1 MAANRPFANLDR
13 LSKLATPQP
22 MPFDFK
28 PTQGGENI
36 RIGFADNISLD
47 KRTSQPGLGTT
58 TALAQYYLSDQNTG
72 IIKIKK
78 QLPVEHKSDILI
90 NKSVETVNQGSIV
103 LPLLEF
109 VPNQGTAEVKSFTI
123 DSLLRQGTTISNGV
137 YSSFTSNQDTK
148 STAAISIIQ
157 GTYTSNQITYSVI
170 QTKDA
175 IATEALNQG
184 SVVINKVLPNV
195 NQGSVSITQ
204 AVDTPFIEIKQGIK
218 KFNQKVTSEV
228 EPTTPKQIETRVPY
242 ATLFRPKT
250 ETPLLVPASITVVN
264 SKPANAFIDGRN
276 PEIQTL
282 GYLAD
287 RFASQLLPS
296 LRHGSED
303 PQNRGYITKNG
314 NTPHSIVDARSALY
328 NDVLLQEDGFF
339 LDILNPGG
347 ISKVPQETSGQ
358 KSGFV
363 PGGAASNNS
372 ETKESTK
379 TAIRVLSGAL
389 NDNQLAAAIRAI
401 GKEDS
406 ATLEYGELQN
416 SRDAQLEDAHYFT
429 VQTIQGVD
437 GFSAN
442 PNIIYGRGLAT
453 TDADETAG
461 FVNAYVNIDK
471 QKGSVYNKEKTGW
484 SSQRKYTEINKY
496 QDIQSVVKEKE
507 INPTTLD
514 IKEHVIKIKSLAG
527 GGTVTF
533 TAFLTSFSDS
543 HTANWTDINHVGQ
556 MDTFKVYKGATRQIS
571 VAFKVVAGYTGTFT
585 NTPTTAKDAIA
596 KLNSLINASIVGAV
610 DGSYVKGPVVELT
623 IVGLVNSIACA
634 VGSVKIDTDVAETG
648 WDGSDGTPHVFSVSL
663 DATALATKGGAL
675 LSNTA
680 TYLG

>member
-22 MPFDFK
+22 KPFDFK
-28 PTQGGENI
+28 PTQGGERI
-36 RIGFADNISLD
+36 RIDFADSISLSN
-47 KRTSQPGLGTT
+47 RTSQPGLGTT

-78 QLPVEHKSDILI
+78 QLPVEHKSDVVI
-90 NKSVETVNQGSIV
+90 NKSVEIVNQGSIV

-109 VPNQGTAEVKSFTI
+109 VPNQGATEVRSFTI
-123 DSLLRQGTTISNGV
+123 DSLLRQGTSISNGT
-137 YSSFTSNQDTK
+137 YSSFTNNQNAK
-148 STAAISIIQ
+148 STAAISIAQ
-157 GTYTSNQITYSVI
+157 GTYTSNQITYSVV

-175 IATEALNQG
+175 VPIESINQG
-184 SVVINKVLPNV
+184 SVTINKILPNV

-204 AVDTPFIEIKQGIK
+204 AADTPFIEARQGIRR
-218 KFNQKVTSEV
+218 FNQSVTSDI
-228 EPTTPKQIETRVPY
+228 EPTTPEAIEIRVPY

-250 ETPLLVPASITVVN
+250 ETPLLVPASIIVVN

-314 NTPHSIVDARSALY
+314 NTPHSIIDSLSSVRNS
-328 NDVLLQEDGFF
+328 VLLEEDGGT
-339 LDILNPGG
+339 LEALNPSN
-347 ISKVPQETSGQ
+347 IQKVGPN
-358 KSGFV
+358 
-363 PGGAASNNS
+363 NNS

-389 NDNQLAAAIRAI
+389 SGNQLAAAIRAI

-406 ATLEYGELQN
+406 ATLEYGELQDG
-416 SRDAQLEDAHYFT
+416 RDAELEDAHYLT

-437 GFSAN
+437 GFSPN
-442 PNIIYGRGLAT
+442 PNIIYGRGLST
-453 TDADETAG
+453 TDTDETAG
-461 FVNAYVNIDK
+461 FLNTYVSIDK
-471 QKGSVYNKEKTGW
+471 QKGSTYRKEKAGW
-484 SSQRKYTEINKY
+484 LSQRKYNEINNY
-496 QDIQSVVKEKE
+496 QDIQNVVKDKE
-507 INPTTLD
+507 LNPTPLD
-514 IKEHVIKIKSLAG
+514 VKERVIRVKSLAG
-527 GGTVTF
+527 AGTVSF

-571 VAFKVVAGYTGTFT
+571 VGFKVVGGYTGPFT
-585 NTPTTAKDAIA
+585 NSPATAGDAVA
-596 KLNSLINASIVGAV
+596 KLNSLINTSVIGAL
-610 DGSYVKGPVVELT
+610 DGNYVKGPIVELSV
-623 IVGLVNSIACA
+623 VGLVNNIVCAISSI
-634 VGSVKIDTDVAETG
+634 KIDTDVAETG
-648 WDGSDGTPHVFSVSL
+648 WDADTAVPHVFSVSI

-680 TYLG
+680 TYIG